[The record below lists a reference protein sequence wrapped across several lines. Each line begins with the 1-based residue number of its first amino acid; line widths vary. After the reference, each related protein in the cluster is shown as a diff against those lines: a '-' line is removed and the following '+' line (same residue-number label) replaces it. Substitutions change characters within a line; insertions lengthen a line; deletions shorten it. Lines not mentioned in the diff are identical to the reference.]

1 MMVRFENVIKQYENQ
16 QALTGVTFQAI
27 RGELLF
33 FTGASGAGKSTLLKL
48 IYRAIEPDGGSIW
61 VNGIDTVS
69 MRAGHVPG
77 LRRTIGVVFQ
87 DFRLLS
93 GRTIYDNVALA
104 LRIRGM
110 AERAL
115 KTQVME
121 VLKMVGLRH
130 KSDCWPETLSGG
142 EQQRAVIARA
152 IVAEPVLLLADE
164 PTGNL
169 DPDTA
174 AGVMRIF
181 KDINSRGT
189 TVIIATHNRDLY
201 TGTGRKVLKLADG
214 KIETETTG

>member
-1 MMVRFENVIKQYENQ
+1 MVRFEDVIKTYENQ
-16 QALTGVTFQAI
+16 QALTGVTFQAA

-48 IYRAIEPDGGSIW
+48 IYRAIDPDGGSIS
-61 VNGIDTVS
+61 VNGIETSS
-69 MRAGHVPG
+69 MKAGHVPG
-77 LRRTIGVVFQ
+77 LRRMIGVVFQ

-93 GRTIYDNVALA
+93 GRSIYDNVALA
-104 LRIRGM
+104 LRIRGV

-130 KSDCWPETLSGG
+130 KADSWPETLSGG

-169 DPDTA
+169 DPDTS

-181 KDINSRGT
+181 KDINARGT
-189 TVIIATHNRDLY
+189 TVLIATHNRDLY
-201 TGTGRKVLKLADG
+201 TGTGRRVLKLAG
-214 KIETETTG
+214 GRIETEAAG

>member
-1 MMVRFENVIKQYENQ
+1 MVRFEGVIKTYENQ
-16 QALTGVTFQAI
+16 QALTGVTFQAA

-48 IYRAIEPDGGSIW
+48 IYRAIDPDGGSIS
-61 VNGIDTVS
+61 VNGIETSS
-69 MRAGHVPG
+69 MKAGHVPG
-77 LRRTIGVVFQ
+77 LRRMIGVVFQ

-93 GRTIYDNVALA
+93 GRSIYDNVALA
-104 LRIRGM
+104 LRIRGV

-130 KSDCWPETLSGG
+130 KADSWPETLSGG

-169 DPDTA
+169 DPDTS

-181 KDINSRGT
+181 KDINARGT
-189 TVIIATHNRDLY
+189 TVLIATHNRDLY
-201 TGTGRKVLKLADG
+201 TGTGRRVLKLAG
-214 KIETETTG
+214 GRIETEAAG